1 VLYFLLEF
9 PMLFIKSIY
18 SLIGQDPEIADYAT
32 KYVHIVLPSLYFF
45 VVSQSYAMFA
55 ANQRVTWIST
65 YSTITATIV
74 QFLVIMIL
82 YHWL

>member
-1 VLYFLLEF
+1 
-9 PMLFIKSIY
+9 MLFIRSFY

-32 KYVHIVLPSLYFF
+32 KYVHIILPSLYLF
-45 VVSQSYAMFA
+45 VVSQSFAMFA
-55 ANQRVTWIST
+55 GNQRVTWIST

-74 QFLVIMIL
+74 HFVAIMIL